1 MNGVEHST
9 PMLHP
14 IQNQPSFIHPTSQL
28 LRSPINLPLKMAAL
42 LVAAGMTLSTQAG
55 EVGALA
61 RVYSW
66 PDGAN
71 NFVTY
76 TKAAGGSITPAAAG
90 NGWQSYASTS
100 FHALA
105 AGGNATLPGTGTQNI
120 SYVGG
125 SAYWFEQITI
135 SSPSQPFDTG
145 GSGIVTLYFE
155 GDIIAESLGN
165 ENRASIAYRVA
176 TGDDNKADPNTGDS
190 GEYRVYAG
198 LGYAGT
204 TLSDFR
210 NQPRHHQIFFKYGVP
225 FDFTIAV
232 HCNAEIW
239 RDRRGKVRA
248 DLRCTGWNG
257 FHSLI
262 GVNLLP
268 VTDATITSQSGFNYA
283 NPGSTTYEQWA
294 SLYQLNAASTQ
305 ADTNNNGL
313 TNLMERALGRNPLAP
328 DTGSPFT
335 SGRMTVGSNEYA
347 CFSFKRPR
355 LGARAEDF
363 IYLPQCS
370 NDLSGWSPNG
380 LVTTVAPSTTQTETV
395 TVRSTRP
402 IADQNREFLRL
413 DVIKP

>member
-1 MNGVEHST
+1 M
-9 PMLHP
+9 
-14 IQNQPSFIHPTSQL
+14 
-28 LRSPINLPLKMAAL
+28 
-42 LVAAGMTLSTQAG
+42 
-55 EVGALA
+55 
-61 RVYSW
+61 
-66 PDGAN
+66 
-71 NFVTY
+71 
-76 TKAAGGSITPAAAG
+76 
-90 NGWQSYASTS
+90 
-100 FHALA
+100 
-105 AGGNATLPGTGTQNI
+105 
-120 SYVGG
+120 GG